1 MSRTPTR
8 DNGRSPP
15 PTPESPP
22 LGPLLPAV
30 LASRLYSITA
40 LVWVAIGDVLPGG
53 RWLAVHLFT
62 LGVVSNMVITMTH
75 YFAQTLLHAPDRTVR
90 LERFTLLNVGVA
102 LLVVGRPCSVS
113 SCS

>member
-1 MSRTPTR
+1 M
-8 DNGRSPP
+8 
-15 PTPESPP
+15 
-22 LGPLLPAV
+22 
-30 LASRLYSITA
+30 YSITA

-62 LGVVSNMVITMTH
+62 LGAVSNMVIAMTH